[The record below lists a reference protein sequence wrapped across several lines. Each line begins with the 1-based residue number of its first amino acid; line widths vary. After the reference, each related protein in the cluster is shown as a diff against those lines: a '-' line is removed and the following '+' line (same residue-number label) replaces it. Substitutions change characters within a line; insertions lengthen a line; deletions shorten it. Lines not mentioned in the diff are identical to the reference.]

1 MITKRKLKD
10 LSLLFTLSPKER
22 KLILSII
29 EQKLTYL
36 SIGRLKKIARTCEDI
51 KKKRISGIF
60 IEAGCAL
67 GGSSILISKL
77 KPQASALH
85 VYDAFDMI
93 PPPSESDGKEEHE
106 RYKKILKGDSD
117 GIRGDKYY
125 GYEDNLLDKVVYH
138 FEKNGVYLE
147 KENVQ
152 LHKGLLQDTMCL
164 NTPVIFAHID
174 VDWYDSVYASLKRIF
189 PKLLPGGSIIL
200 DDYFDWDSCKKATDY
215 FLKSVSGHYKL
226 DKKYWSL
233 KITKLY

>member
-10 LSLLFTLSPKER
+10 LSLLFTLSQKER
-22 KLILSII
+22 ELIFSII

-93 PPPSESDGKEEHE
+93 PP
-106 RYKKILKGDSD
+106 
-117 GIRGDKYY
+117 
-125 GYEDNLLDKVVYH
+125 
-138 FEKNGVYLE
+138 
-147 KENVQ
+147 
-152 LHKGLLQDTMCL
+152 
-164 NTPVIFAHID
+164 
-174 VDWYDSVYASLKRIF
+174 
-189 PKLLPGGSIIL
+189 
-200 DDYFDWDSCKKATDY
+200 
-215 FLKSVSGHYKL
+215 
-226 DKKYWSL
+226 
-233 KITKLY
+233 